1 MPVAS
6 AAGPQTR
13 TKPTATHKAPPT
25 EKMHK
30 VIDIISKAQTEG
42 KPRFSFE
49 LLPPLKGDGPG
60 KVFQAIDNLVKYD
73 PAFINVT
80 CHREEAKYIERPDG
94 LIEKHVV
101 RRRPGTVGIS
111 AAIQQRY
118 NVPVVPHLICGGQ
131 SRYDIEDTLIDMDF
145 LGINNVLALRGDI
158 MHGDHRFMPHKDGH
172 EHADALVKQIVDMNN
187 GQFIDGEPNT
197 FHKTDFCIGVA
208 GYPEKH
214 VESPNHLTD
223 LGYLKQKIDAGA
235 EYIATQICYD
245 AERIIQFRDDC
256 QKAGIN
262 VPILP
267 GIKPFATKAQLTIL
281 PQTFAVDLPQELV
294 TRVMACKDNVE
305 VKQVGVEWA
314 VKQCESLIAAGFPLL
329 HFYTMT
335 KTEQVEQIVKTVIK

>member
-1 MPVAS
+1 MN
-6 AAGPQTR
+6 
-13 TKPTATHKAPPT
+13 
-25 EKMHK
+25 K
-30 VIDIISKAQTEG
+30 VIDIIKETIAAG

-80 CHREEAKYIERPDG
+80 CHREETKYTERPDG

-111 AAIQQRY
+111 AKIQQKY
-118 NVPVVPHLICGGQ
+118 GVPVVPHLICGGQ
-131 SRYDIEDTLIDMDF
+131 SQYDIEDTLIDMDF
-145 LGINNVLALRGDI
+145 LGLNNVLALRGDI
-158 MHGDHRFMPHKDGH
+158 MHGDHRFKAHKDGH
-172 EHADALVKQIVDMNN
+172 EHADALVRQIMDMNN
-187 GQFIDGEPNT
+187 GIFIDGEPDTN
-197 FHKTDFCIGVA
+197 HHTDFCIGVA

-214 VESPNHLTD
+214 VESPNQLTD

-245 AERIIQFRDDC
+245 AERIIKFRDDC
-256 QKAGIN
+256 VRAGIN
-262 VPILP
+262 APILP

-294 TRVMACKDNVE
+294 SRVMACKDNNE
-305 VKQVGVEWA
+305 VKAVGVEWA
-314 VKQCESLIAAGFPLL
+314 IAQCEQLIKAGFPIM

-335 KTEQVEQIVKTVIK
+335 RTAQVEQIARAIC